1 MTYYGSKQLA
11 DSFRTVRKNTL
22 AIAEEIPENQYGF
35 KATPDVMSAGE
46 MLAHLAVSPM
56 WQIDV
61 HNRKVDHLDFAFFSA
76 RMQQG
81 KAEEQLLGTKAEIIR
96 ALTENGEKFA
106 AFLEGLDEATLQSVV
121 TFPPQAG
128 PAKSR
133 FEMLLGPKE
142 HEMHHRGQL
151 MLVQR
156 LLGQV
161 PPLTRQRQ
169 ARMAQGAAAPAPANP

>member
-1 MTYYGSKQLA
+1 MTYYGAKHLA

-22 AIAEEIPENQYGF
+22 AIAEEIPEDQYGF
-35 KATPDVMSAGE
+35 RATPDVMSVGE

-61 HNRKVDHLDFAFFSA
+61 HSRKVDHLDFAFFSA
-76 RMQQG
+76 RTQQG
-81 KAEEQLLGTKAEIIR
+81 KAEEQLLRTKAEIVR
-96 ALTENGEKFA
+96 ALQQNGEKFA
-106 AFLEGLDEATLQSVV
+106 SFVEGLDEAALQSVV
-121 TFPPQAG
+121 SFPPQAG
-128 PAKSR
+128 SAKSR

-169 ARMAQGAAAPAPANP
+169 AMMAAAAR

>member
-1 MTYYGSKQLA
+1 MTYYGAKHLA

-22 AIAEEIPENQYGF
+22 AIAEEIPEDQYGF
-35 KATPDVMSAGE
+35 RATPDVMSVGE
-46 MLAHLAVSPM
+46 MLAHLAISPM

-61 HNRKVDHLDFAFFSA
+61 HSRKVDHLDFAFFSA
-76 RMQQG
+76 RTQQG
-81 KAEEQLLGTKAEIIR
+81 KAEEQLLRTKAEIVR
-96 ALTENGEKFA
+96 ALQQNGEKFA
-106 AFLEGLDEATLQSVV
+106 SFVEGLDEAALQSVV
-121 TFPPQAG
+121 SFPPQAG
-128 PAKSR
+128 SAKSR

-169 ARMAQGAAAPAPANP
+169 AMMAAAAR

>member
-1 MTYYGSKQLA
+1 MTYYGAKHLA

-22 AIAEEIPENQYGF
+22 AIAEEIPEDKYGF
-35 KATPDVMSAGE
+35 RATPDVMSVGE
-46 MLAHLAVSPM
+46 MLAHLAISPM

-61 HNRKVDHLDFAFFSA
+61 HSRKVDHLDFAFFSA
-76 RMQQG
+76 RTQQG
-81 KAEEQLLGTKAEIIR
+81 KAEEQLLRTKAEIVR
-96 ALTENGEKFA
+96 ALQQNGEKFA
-106 AFLEGLDEATLQSVV
+106 SFVEGLDEAALQSVV
-121 TFPPQAG
+121 SFPPQAG
-128 PAKSR
+128 SAKTR

-156 LLGQV
+156 LIGQV

-169 ARMAQGAAAPAPANP
+169 AMMAAAAR